1 MKKPAHLGK
10 GTAKEKPAGERL
22 SKEEGKGVSRSVP
35 PQVLL
40 VGILCGVCVACA
52 LVLGITDLLTRDR
65 IAANQEA
72 WDLGALVEALPYGER
87 YDKVNYTGSD
97 ATVEEVYRARG
108 VGCAVQVTPAGSFG
122 KELTVMVGV
131 NEDGTVAGVAVVNS
145 GETEVLGDRVREAE
159 FREQFVGK
167 KGLVRVEADGGDIAA
182 ISGATI
188 TSRAVCAAVNSALAV
203 AAEVG

>member
-145 GETEVLGDRVREAE
+145 GRRRAWETGSGRRNSGSSLWARRVWSGWRLTA
-159 FREQFVGK
+159 VISPPSP
-167 KGLVRVEADGGDIAA
+167 GLPSLPGR
-182 ISGATI
+182 
-188 TSRAVCAAVNSALAV
+188 CAWR
-203 AAEVG
+203 